1 MSQIWDIYCKHC
13 LWSIFGPCWCT
24 KPCKTTFYAHL
35 SRIWKLARF
44 TRFIRKVFATKILLS
59 GKFSLFVTL
68 LLPARFLCHSVYWNR
83 CCKRLKSYVQD
94 GLFIHWIR
102 TKVEQG
108 NKVMDGL
115 LCSFSYT
122 NSKME
127 QKQHRIVNLWMLDP
141 IQPRVGGRSA
151 PIVYNQGK
159 NLFFKQL
166 YLAN

>member
-1 MSQIWDIYCKHC
+1 
-13 LWSIFGPCWCT
+13 
-24 KPCKTTFYAHL
+24 
-35 SRIWKLARF
+35 
-44 TRFIRKVFATKILLS
+44 
-59 GKFSLFVTL
+59 
-68 LLPARFLCHSVYWNR
+68 
-83 CCKRLKSYVQD
+83 
-94 GLFIHWIR
+94 
-102 TKVEQG
+102 
-108 NKVMDGL
+108 MDGL